1 MHLKKLELSGFK
13 SFAKSTVLEFPSK
26 ITAIVGPNGSG
37 KSNIA
42 ESIRWVLGEQSMKSL
57 RGKRGEDFIWNG
69 SEQVPR
75 TGKASVTLFFDNKDS
90 KVIQIGAPVSEEGL
104 ASLLDFEEI
113 LIGRKIFRDGLN
125 EYYLNDSQVRL
136 KDVVELL
143 ARIGLGENKHNIIGQ
158 GEVDRIL
165 MGSLRERREI
175 LEEALGL
182 RVYHIKKDEA
192 KRKLEATENNMKQ
205 VEALVREIS
214 PHLRFLKGQAQKA
227 EARGSVEG
235 ELKQL
240 GKIYFAKEGHAID
253 GEQTRILALSAP
265 FIERAQKI
273 AHEIKRLQKEI
284 AQGEE
289 ILSSVAVKS
298 VDEKKLMEFEA
309 KRREKERELG
319 RLEGRLEVER
329 QKLSQPKLRVVDMR
343 YIKDEIQGAL
353 SEIRSILEEE
363 DRIEIVRSHLFVLIE
378 DLGNLMNKIEKGTVE
393 EVRQEVEYGVVKELE
408 GALKTLGHEL
418 SGIATEAQKL
428 EGKRTEEKERS
439 RSLQQKIREIDINLS
454 SRQEEERDVALEL
467 QRIKFEGERLDAR
480 QKVFLRELAEA
491 GIGPKEL
498 ALVVLDGYEQI
509 PTEEIKKKIERLRG
523 KLEEIGGID
532 DTVVKEFQETETRH
546 AFLTKELEDL
556 KKASVSLR
564 ELVSELEGHIK
575 NNFKEGFA
583 RVKESFHEYFR
594 IIFGGGRASL
604 NLVKPEVRIKNQEN
618 GEAEI
623 IEADEVGSTEEGV
636 DIIVDLPRKR
646 IKGLAMLSGGERA
659 LTSIALL
666 FAITA
671 VNPPPFLVLDET
683 DAALDEANSQRYG
696 AILKELSKKTQ
707 LVLITHNRETMK
719 SAGILYGVTMG
730 DDGVSR
736 LLSLK
741 LEEAKVYM
749 NR

>member
-1 MHLKKLELSGFK
+1 
-13 SFAKSTVLEFPSK
+13 
-26 ITAIVGPNGSG
+26 
-37 KSNIA
+37 
-42 ESIRWVLGEQSMKSL
+42 MKSL
-57 RGKRGEDFIWNG
+57 RGKRGEDLIWNG

-75 TGKASVTLFFDNKDS
+75 TGKASVTLFFDNKGG
-90 KVIQIGAPVSEEGL
+90 KVSQAGVQASENVFS
-104 ASLLDFEEI
+104 SLLDFEEI

-143 ARIGLGENKHNIIGQ
+143 ARIGLGETKHNIIGQ

-165 MGSLRERREI
+165 MGSLKERREV

-182 RVYHIKKDEA
+182 RVYHLKKDEA
-192 KRKLEATENNMKQ
+192 ERKLATTENNMKQ
-205 VEALVREIS
+205 VEALIREIS

-227 EARGSVEG
+227 EARGSVES
-235 ELKQL
+235 ELRQL
-240 GKIYFAKEGHAID
+240 EKIYFARE
-253 GEQTRILALSAP
+253 EQALSEEHTRISAIAAP
-265 FIERAQKI
+265 FIEREQGI
-273 AHEIKRLQKEI
+273 TQEIKNLQKEI
-284 AQGEE
+284 VQGEE
-289 ILSSVAVKS
+289 VLSSITVKS
-298 VDEKKLMEFEA
+298 ADEKKLMEFEA

-363 DRIEIVRSHLFVLIE
+363 DRIEVVRSHLFVLIE
-378 DLGNLMNKIEKGTVE
+378 DLGNLMNKIERGTVE
-393 EVRQEVEYGVVKELE
+393 ESRQEVEYGVIKELE
-408 GALKTLGHEL
+408 GALNVLGHEL

-428 EGKRTEEKERS
+428 EGRRTEEKERS
-439 RSLQQKIREIDINLS
+439 YSLRQKIRELDINLR

-467 QRIKFEGERLDAR
+467 QRIKFEGERLDVR
-480 QKVFLRELAEA
+480 KKVFFRELEEA
-491 GIGPKEL
+491 GIQQREL
-498 ALVVLDGYEQI
+498 GLVVLDGYGQI
-509 PTEEIKKKIERLRG
+509 QAEEIKKKIERLRG

-532 DTVVKEFQETETRH
+532 DTVVKEFQETEARH
-546 AFLTKELEDL
+546 TFLTKELEDL

-575 NNFKEGFA
+575 HDFKEGFS

-604 NLVKPEVRIKNQEN
+604 QLVEVPMRH
-618 GEAEI
+618 GESAE
-623 IEADEVGSTEEGV
+623 EETLADEKGPTEEGIEV
-636 DIIVDLPRKR
+636 SVDLPRKR
-646 IKGLAMLSGGERA
+646 IRGLAMLSGGERA

-666 FAITA
+666 FAITS

-719 SAGILYGVTMG
+719 SAGILYGITMG

-736 LLSLK
+736 ILSLK
-741 LEEAKVYM
+741 LEEAEVYT